1 VRVRE
6 RVGLAVGVWLRERVG
21 VCVRVREL
29 VAGADGDGVPLVV
42 AVAQLLVERERVGE
56 RLRERERFGVV
67 EREPV
72 AVAERERVG
81 IGIVVRVC

>member
-6 RVGLAVGVWLRERVG
+6 RVGLAVGVWLRERVC

-29 VAGADGDGVPLVV
+29 VGGADGDGVLFVV
-42 AVAQLLVERERVGE
+42 AVAQLLVERELVCE
-56 RLRERERFGVV
+56 RLRERERVCFV

-81 IGIVVRVC
+81 VGIVVRVC